1 MFKKKNNENITVLN
15 ENINYLKNCID
26 NLNKAIEK
34 SRIYEFSEVVGNS
47 KKMILK
53 NFFSGVFIGVGIGV
67 GFYIIT
73 AIVILLLN
81 YIVKLNIPVIG
92 KYITDIVEIVEFNRR

>member
-1 MFKKKNNENITVLN
+1 MLKKKNNENISELN
-15 ENINYLKNCID
+15 KNIDYLKICVD
-26 NLNKAIEK
+26 NLNKSIEK
-34 SRIYEFSEVVGNS
+34 SRIYEFSEVIGNS
-47 KKMILK
+47 KKMIFK
-53 NFFSGVFIGVGIGV
+53 NLFSGIFKGVGIGI

-73 AIVILLLN
+73 AVVVLLLN